1 MYIINYNIVH
11 KTDAFIEY
19 SIDPTA
25 IKQIFNVV
33 RL

>member
-1 MYIINYNIVH
+1 MYIINYNVH
-11 KTDAFIEY
+11 KTDVFIEVL
-19 SIDPTA
+19 IDPTA